1 MDMKV
6 IRNLINGQWVESS
19 NGATARTHNPARVTE
34 EVSHYPLATLEDAQ
48 QAIAAAGEAFP
59 KWAQT
64 PPPQRGAILDKAG
77 QIIDARLEDMAR
89 ALTQEEGKTFAEA
102 KGEVV
107 RARDIFKY
115 FGSEG
120 WRMGGQVLPSNTPNE
135 LLFSKREPL
144 GVVTIITPWNFP
156 VAIPAWKIAP
166 ALVYG
171 NTVVFKPAFQT
182 PLIASL
188 LVEALVEAGLPAGV
202 LNFITGRGADIG
214 DEIVTSKS
222 VQGISFTGSY
232 KVGTGIY
239 AKAIPNLTR
248 VQLEMGGKNP
258 MVVLND
264 ADLDLAV
271 NLAVTGGFG
280 LTGQACTATS
290 RVIVEERVADPF
302 VEALAQAARSMKVG
316 NGLDQGVQM
325 GPASSQGQ
333 LETDLGYI
341 QVGKTEGARLVAGG
355 ARISGPGEA
364 GYFVQPTIFDRVEP
378 GMKIAQEEIFGPVIS
393 VLRARDLDDAIEKAN
408 GIAFG
413 LSAGVVTRDLNR
425 ALSFA
430 DRIQA
435 GIVKVNEPTTGLA
448 LQAPFGGFKHSSAN
462 TFKEQGPAAVEFYT
476 RTKTIYLG
484 YPK

>member
-1 MDMKV
+1 MK
-6 IRNLINGQWVESS
+6 IIKNLINGQWVESS
-19 NGATARTHNPARVTE
+19 SGATARTCNPARIKE
-34 EVSHYPLATLEDAQ
+34 EVSLYPLSTLKDAQ
-48 QAIAAAGEAFP
+48 QAIAAASEAFP
-59 KWAQT
+59 KWAKT

-77 QIIDARLEDMAR
+77 QIIDIHLEDMAQ
-89 ALTQEEGKTFAEA
+89 ALTLEEGKTFAEA
-102 KGEVV
+102 KGEVL

-115 FGSEG
+115 FGGEG
-120 WRMGGQVLPSNTPNE
+120 WRMGGQILPSNTPDE
-135 LLFSKREPL
+135 LLYSKREPL

-188 LVEALVEAGLPAGV
+188 LVEALVEAGLPVGV

-222 VQGISFTGSY
+222 IQGISFTGSY
-232 KVGTGIY
+232 QVGTGIY

-258 MVVLND
+258 MVVLHD
-264 ADLDLAV
+264 ADLSLAV
-271 NLAVTGGFG
+271 KLAVTGGFG

-290 RVIVEERVADPF
+290 RVIVEESIADSY
-302 VEALAQAARSMKVG
+302 VEALAQAARTLKVG
-316 NGLDQGVQM
+316 NGLDHDVQM

-333 LETDLGYI
+333 LETDLDYI

-355 ARISGPGEA
+355 ERIFGSGDN
-364 GYFVQPTIFDRVEP
+364 GYFIQPTIFDHVES

-430 DRIQA
+430 DRIHA
-435 GIVKVNEPTTGLA
+435 GVVKVNEPTTGLA

-462 TFKEQGPAAVEFYT
+462 TFKEQGPAAIEFYT
-476 RTKTIYLG
+476 RLKTIYLG